1 MLVPVRA
8 ALFGRIYRMNQ
19 RLNTSPD
26 LHKKEPEGSIVHYSL
41 PNLVQGSHRLILHKE
56 RRTLSLICETDGG
69 PGLLQQEILSDNELQ
84 IIVPILNVFP
94 HYCPYEVLLASI
106 ISRTTI
112 QSTITNWRLR
122 LLEAHHK
129 GTWQQEIRP
138 VRRTL
143 SSLRR
148 KLYSFG
154 LEISTIREK
163 GCSITSTVPC

>member
-1 MLVPVRA
+1 
-8 ALFGRIYRMNQ
+8 MNQ
-19 RLNTSPD
+19 KLATSLD
-26 LHKKEPEGSIVHYSL
+26 LYKKVPAEPIAYFSL

-56 RRTLSLICETDGG
+56 LRTLSLISDDGG
-69 PGLLQQEILSDNELQ
+69 SPLLVQQEILSDNECQ

-106 ISRTTI
+106 ISRTTVE
-112 QSTITNWRLR
+112 STVTNWRFR
-122 LLEAHHK
+122 LLEAQSK
-129 GTWQQEIRP
+129 GTWQQELRP
-138 VRRTL
+138 LRRAL

-163 GCSITSTVPC
+163 GCSITSTVPS

>member
-1 MLVPVRA
+1 MS
-8 ALFGRIYRMNQ
+8 Q
-19 RLNTSPD
+19 RLITSLD
-26 LHKKEPEGSIVHYSL
+26 LHKKGPEEAIVHYSL

-56 RRTLSLICETDGG
+56 RRTLSLICETDNG
-69 PGLLQQEILSDNELQ
+69 PDLLQQEILSDNELQ

-112 QSTITNWRLR
+112 QSTVTNWRLR
-122 LLEAHHK
+122 LLEAHKK

-148 KLYSFG
+148 KLYAFG

-163 GCSITSTVPC
+163 GCSVTSTVPG

>member
-1 MLVPVRA
+1 MKQKL
-8 ALFGRIYRMNQ
+8 LI
-19 RLNTSPD
+19 SPD
-26 LHKKEPEGSIVHYSL
+26 LHKAEPEESVVYYSL
-41 PNLVQGSHRLILHKE
+41 PNLVKGSHRLILHKE
-56 RRTLSLICETDGG
+56 RRTLSLISHDDSG
-69 PGLLQQEILSDNELQ
+69 PSLLQQEILSDSELQ

-106 ISRTTI
+106 ISRTTVE
-112 QSTITNWRLR
+112 STVTNWRFR
-122 LLEAHHK
+122 LLEAHSK

-138 VRRTL
+138 LRRALT
-143 SSLRR
+143 SLRR

>member
-1 MLVPVRA
+1 
-8 ALFGRIYRMNQ
+8 MNQ
-19 RLNTSPD
+19 RLMTSLD
-26 LHKKEPEGSIVHYSL
+26 LHKKEPEESIVHFSL

-56 RRTLSLICETDGG
+56 LRTLSLISDGNDG
-69 PGLLQQEILSDNELQ
+69 PNLLQQEILSDNEFQ
-84 IIVPILNVFP
+84 TIVPILSVFP

-112 QSTITNWRLR
+112 ESTVTNWRNR
-122 LLEAHHK
+122 LLEAHHG

-138 VRRTL
+138 LRRAL

-163 GCSITSTVPC
+163 GCSITSTVPSQ

>member
-1 MLVPVRA
+1 MS
-8 ALFGRIYRMNQ
+8 Q
-19 RLNTSPD
+19 
-26 LHKKEPEGSIVHYSL
+26 KKESEEPIVYYSL
-41 PNLVQGSHRLILHKE
+41 PNLVQASHRLILHKE
-56 RRTLSLICETDGG
+56 RRTLSLICDADDG
-69 PGLLQQEILSDNELQ
+69 PNLVQQEILSDNELQ

-112 QSTITNWRLR
+112 QSTVANCRLR

-129 GTWQQEIRP
+129 GTWKEEIRP

-148 KLYSFG
+148 KLDSFG
-154 LEISTIREK
+154 LGISTIREK
-163 GCSITSTVPC
+163 GCSVTSTVPG